1 MINPL
6 QMLKCVEICKIW
18 HQNNMGSNF
27 LKMAVKLNCARA
39 NHGLGTETKTNIF
52 VCGVTEYFYG
62 LHIYLLLAQKDIL
75 YISLQRER
83 G

>member
-1 MINPL
+1 
-6 QMLKCVEICKIW
+6 
-18 HQNNMGSNF
+18 
-27 LKMAVKLNCARA
+27 MAVELNCACT
-39 NHGLGTETKTNIF
+39 NHGPGMGTSCANVF

-75 YISLQRER
+75 YILLRRER